1 MKWRG
6 MKAINPK
13 VWEHQMI
20 SIVIGKPGQDQSVR
34 TQELQLEHQFYCRL
48 QSIII
53 ANCEFDWI
61 WRTLCQWIW
70 HFITLIT
77 FLFSSNWFYFTR
89 SLDGAWTFLNFWF
102 FVDLGSI
109 WFMGNHDPS
118 PAMRCQVF
126 NLNQFLSM
134 TKKLTFETKKH
145 GNKLEIC
152 SKFHFFK
159 FYKGVT
165 FKVWLP
171 PGEMN

>member
-1 MKWRG
+1 

-13 VWEHQMI
+13 LWEHQMI
-20 SIVIGKPGQDQSVR
+20 SIVIMASQARTSQSGLCR
-34 TQELQLEHQFYCRL
+34 TSCDSALEHQFYCRL

-53 ANCEFDWI
+53 TNCEFDWI

-89 SLDGAWTFLNFWF
+89 SLDGAWTFFNFWF

-109 WFMGNHDPS
+109 WFMGNHNPS

-134 TKKLTFETKKH
+134 TKKLIFETKKQ

-152 SKFHFFK
+152 SSQMLVAPLFLVFTR
-159 FYKGVT
+159 V
-165 FKVWLP
+165 
-171 PGEMN
+171 